1 MRLWITGIGIVSP
14 LAVGAR
20 ATMDRLL
27 AGERAFA
34 PLSLFDTA
42 GCRSRVAAEVRDLRV
57 ADVAPRGAAAGW
69 SRTDAM
75 AAVAAREALGEAGVT
90 AHDGPLALGVGG
102 TTAGMLETES
112 DLAELWRNPG
122 TWRPTERMLSH
133 PLSATADALA
143 SILGPF
149 RRVRTVCSACSSGAN
164 ALILAAAWLRSGRS
178 ERVLAGA
185 ADGLCR
191 LTFTGFS
198 ALGAMSPEPCR
209 PFDLRRDGLSLG
221 EGAAFALVETEASA
235 RARGAEPLCELAGWA
250 ARAEAHHITNPEP
263 TGRTAAE
270 VMSAALARAG
280 LAPSQVGYLN
290 AHGTAT
296 RLNDSMEAA
305 AIRQAFGPA
314 VAELRVSSSKG
325 QVGHTLGAAG
335 ALEAAIAALA
345 LRRSAVPP
353 TMGLREVDPECALR
367 HLFVAE
373 PVALDAVMSSSFG
386 FGGSDT
392 ALVLCRPGFAPV
404 PAGARAGASPPTPA
418 RVLVSAAATVG
429 PEGVLGTVG
438 GAVYLVPVP
447 GSGPAGASAAVP
459 PAPARLAFEAR
470 DHLDVERARRVDRT
484 GRLAIAAAARAL
496 RDGGLGPLG
505 PEVARGV
512 GAVAGGAFGTIDA
525 CCAFV
530 QKFLEKG
537 ARFASPAEFPNLVPS
552 SPVAHT
558 SIYAGLGG
566 MVISSHDLAA
576 TAESALATA
585 VELLEA
591 GEGAAVL
598 AGSVEEASVAIE
610 DALAPM
616 FAPELPSD
624 VATGR
629 GRRSEGAALLLLE
642 TEASLAARGGV
653 GVAEVVA
660 SLAWRG
666 TPDAPLSELAA
677 PGPGARAAVVTGRYD
692 ALGASMLER
701 SAWRAAPRHEV
712 APRVGWHEAAGG
724 MALAAAVGALAA
736 GRWDSV
742 LVLGLGRARGYAFV
756 LQARARASAAGPQPE
771 PLTGDAR

>member
-34 PLSLFDTA
+34 PLTLFDTA
-42 GCRSRVAAEVRDLRV
+42 GCRSRVAAEVHALRV
-57 ADVAPRGAAAGW
+57 ADVAPRGAAAAW

-75 AAVAAREALGEAGVT
+75 AALAAREALGEAGVS
-90 AHDGPLALGVGG
+90 AHDGPLDLVVGG

-143 SILGPF
+143 SVLGPF

-209 PFDLRRDGLSLG
+209 PFDLHRDGLSLG
-221 EGAAFALVETEASA
+221 EGAAFALLETEASA

-263 TGRTAAE
+263 SGRTAAE
-270 VMSAALARAG
+270 VLRAALARAG

-296 RLNDSMEAA
+296 RLNDTMEAA
-305 AIRQAFGPA
+305 AIGQAFGPA

-325 QVGHTLGAAG
+325 QIGHTLGAAG

-345 LRRSAVPP
+345 LHRSAVPP
-353 TMGLREVDPECALR
+353 TMGLHEVDPECALR
-367 HLFVAE
+367 HVFAAE
-373 PVALDAVMSSSFG
+373 PLALDAVMSSSFG

-392 ALVLCRPGFAPV
+392 ALVLCRPGLAPA
-404 PAGARAGASPPTPA
+404 PARLPPS

-429 PEGVLGTVG
+429 PEGVLGTAG
-438 GAVYLVPVP
+438 GAVYLVPVA
-447 GSGPAGASAAVP
+447 GSAPAGAAPAVP

-484 GRLAIAAAARAL
+484 GRLAIAAAVQAL

-505 PEVARGV
+505 QEVARSV

-591 GEGAAVL
+591 GEGAAFL

-642 TEASLAARGGV
+642 SEAALAARGGV

-666 TPDAPLSELAA
+666 TPDAPLSEL
-677 PGPGARAAVVTGRYD
+677 PPPPGARAAVVTGRYD
-692 ALGASMLER
+692 ALGAAMLER

-742 LVLGLGRARGYAFV
+742 LVVGLGRARGYAFV
-756 LQARARASAAGPQPE
+756 LEARAPAAAGPRPE
-771 PLTGDAR
+771 PLPGDAR